1 MGSPRPS
8 EARMARAVA
17 LVAALVA
24 GAGLWASVAAEARC
38 WGPEAAGLSQ
48 AGRWWLIPLLAA
60 PHVVAL
66 GSAVVSRPSLTCSAL
81 VLSGAAVTTWLAVAV
96 WHTDSVSRTEGVRGL
111 LQAWGFRVLV
121 CGVGIGGG
129 LGAWQERHRR
139 PKNAERTAAA
149 NPAT

>member
-48 AGRWWLIPLLAA
+48 AGRWWLIPLLPAPQGVAVAA
-60 PHVVAL
+60 AVVA
-66 GSAVVSRPSLTCSAL
+66 RRSLTCSAL
-81 VLSGAAVTTWLAVAV
+81 VLSGAAVNTWLSVAV
-96 WHTDSVSRTEGVRGL
+96 WDNVNLNRTERVLGL
-111 LQAWGFRVLV
+111 LQAWAVQVLV
-121 CGVGIGGG
+121 CGVVIGGG
-129 LGAWQERHRR
+129 LGAWQE
-139 PKNAERTAAA
+139 
-149 NPAT
+149 